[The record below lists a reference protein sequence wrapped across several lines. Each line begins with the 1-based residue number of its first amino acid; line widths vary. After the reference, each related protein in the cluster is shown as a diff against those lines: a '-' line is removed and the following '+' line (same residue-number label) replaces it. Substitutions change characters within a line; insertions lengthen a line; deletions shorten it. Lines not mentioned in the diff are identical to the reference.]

1 MNYIG
6 NTLHASTFD
15 DLMIYQD
22 SSKRGAI
29 VIKANCSSSIRI
41 RRKYSKLLLELCGT
55 ACANTLK
62 TIAKAY
68 VCRDGRVDVSRPG
81 NNEAKGK
88 KYSTEIMYI
97 GSYRRQLVNETD
109 IIFKLLLRSLHS
121 FIPHISL
128 PIRAGIRKSFQT
140 THYYVSSGHSQKCM

>member
-1 MNYIG
+1 MLTSN
-6 NTLHASTFD
+6 FD

-68 VCRDGRVDVSRPG
+68 VCRDGRVCVSQRPFLEMPG
-81 NNEAKGK
+81 NL
-88 KYSTEIMYI
+88 T
-97 GSYRRQLVNETD
+97 GSRQY
-109 IIFKLLLRSLHS
+109 FKIKILGREKQPGNLS
-121 FIPHISL
+121 IPFCFFS
-128 PIRAGIRKSFQT
+128 
-140 THYYVSSGHSQKCM
+140 